1 MTKQE
6 INTLFENYA
15 SMNKLHLQRNL
26 DTYNQRLN
34 TSHTIELLEA
44 KNIIKRLNFNRNK
57 ELNYG
62 IDGDANIHY
71 EITDG
76 AKRSF

>member
-6 INTLFENYA
+6 RSTLFEDYA
-15 SMNKLHLQRNL
+15 SMNKLRLQRNL

-34 TSHTIELLEA
+34 TSHTIESLESE
-44 KNIIKRLNFNRNK
+44 NVIKRLNFNRNK
-57 ELNYG
+57 SLNYG

-71 EITDG
+71 EI
-76 AKRSF
+76 SQV